1 MILSFLRSTAQP
13 TLKNLQLIRWQDENG
28 ELKKFRLK
36 TLICNEWK
44 VIGDLVEVPNS
55 ILESW
60 GTKYREDSLQC
71 IKRVLSHWLDH
82 PTEEYPASWEG
93 LYRLLEDIECSDVA
107 KTLKQCVD
115 ASVHVSS

>member
-28 ELKKFRLK
+28 ELKKFRLRRS
-36 TLICNEWK
+36 ICNKWQI
-44 VIGDLVEVPNS
+44 VGDLISVDVS

-60 GTKYREDSLQC
+60 GTKYRGDSLQC

-93 LYRLLEDIECSDVA
+93 MYRLLEDIECSNVA
-107 KTLKQCVD
+107 KKLRQCVND
-115 ASVHVSS
+115 ASVLS